1 MMVYNKILFYVPF
14 GTYGRDDD
22 AFGAILAANAA
33 LAKGMEV
40 AMVLVENG
48 VCMAKTGQVPAP
60 IGFPNNLDELT
71 DFVDLDGRLLVS
83 KDALGKRGIFHE
95 ELMEGSKVITNIE
108 LAEIIK
114 EYPLTL
120 TF

>member
-1 MMVYNKILFYVPF
+1 MGHNKILVYVSA

-22 AFGAILAANAA
+22 AFGAILASNAA
-33 LAKGMEV
+33 LAKGMKV
-40 AMVLVENG
+40 TMVLVENG

-83 KDALGKRGIFHE
+83 EDALQKRGISRE
-95 ELMEGSKVITNIE
+95 ELIEGSEVVTSRE
-108 LAEIIK
+108 LAEIIQ